1 MIFRSS
7 QIIRDKEQGENNK
20 MRILLISSS
29 YNGLCQR
36 AHVELDNLGHDISI
50 TLALSADDVRRAV
63 ALFQPNLILCPFL
76 KEKIP
81 EDVYKKHQCI
91 ILHPGI
97 KGDRGPSSLDWAIM
111 NGETEWGAT
120 ALQAVEEM
128 DAGDIWATQNF
139 PMRLASKA
147 SHYRREVTQAA
158 IKGMLET
165 VQRIEDR
172 DFTPEPLDYSKP
184 EVRGQLRPL
193 VKQKGRAI
201 NWSTDSVETIVRKIN
216 AGDSAPGVLDTING
230 EEFYLYG
237 VHEESQ
243 MRGWKPG
250 EIIAKRHGAI
260 CRAAVDGAVWIS
272 HLRRKNIDKLPFY
285 KRVLSRKHSPLD
297 FKLPATMVLGE
308 ALNEVPESP
317 IDPLYM
323 GAEKTF
329 KEIWYE
335 EVNQVGYL
343 HFDFHNGAMSTEQC
357 QRLLES
363 YRLAVKR
370 PTKVIVLMGGTD
382 FWSNGVHLNFIEAA
396 ESPADESWRNI
407 NAIDDV
413 VYEITTAHSHLT
425 VSGVWGGAGAGG
437 AMMPLAAD
445 YVWAREGCIMNPHY
459 KTMGLYG
466 SEYWTY
472 LLPRRVGPGRALE
485 LTEIPLPIG
494 MKKAMAIGMIDE
506 ILPDDY
512 TEFQQQLRG
521 KAEAL
526 ANSPDYETLLAQK
539 RKRRASDDASKPLAA
554 YRAAE
559 LQHMRMN
566 FYGKFYGGDISY
578 HEARYNFVHKV
589 RPKETAAYLAKHLR
603 LDISR
608 FAELRQPLTY

>member
-1 MIFRSS
+1 
-7 QIIRDKEQGENNK
+7 
-20 MRILLISSS
+20 MRILFVSSS

-36 AHVELDNLGHDISI
+36 AHIELEDLGHEISI
-50 TLALSADDVRRAV
+50 SLSLSAGDVTRAV
-63 ALFQPNLILCPFL
+63 ALFQPNLIVCPFL

-81 EDVYKKHQCI
+81 EDVYNKHPCI

-97 KGDRGPSSLDWAIM
+97 TGDRGPSSLDWAIM
-111 NGETEWGAT
+111 NGEAEWGAT

-128 DAGDIWATQNF
+128 DAGDIWATHNF
-139 PMRLASKA
+139 PMRCASKA
-147 SHYRREVTQAA
+147 SIYRREITQAA
-158 IKGMLET
+158 IKCMLET
-165 VQRIEDR
+165 VRRFESR
-172 DFTPEPLDYSKP
+172 DFTPEPLDYSKL
-184 EVRGQLRPL
+184 EVKGQLRPL
-193 VKQKGRAI
+193 MKQKVRAI
-201 NWSTDSVETIVRKIN
+201 HWSTDTVETIVRKIN
-216 AGDSAPGVLDTING
+216 AGDSAPGVLDSING

-243 MRGWKPG
+243 LRGWNPG

-272 HLRRKNIDKLPFY
+272 HLSRNNIDELPFY
-285 KRVLSRKHSPLD
+285 KRVLSRKHSPRN

-308 ALNEVPESP
+308 GLKEVPESP
-317 IDPLYM
+317 IDPLYT
-323 GAEKTF
+323 GPEKTF

-335 EVNQVGYL
+335 EANQVGYL
-343 HFDFHNGAMSTEQC
+343 HFDFHNGAMNTEQC
-357 QRLLES
+357 RRLLES
-363 YRLAVKR
+363 YRLAIKR

-382 FWSNGVHLNFIEAA
+382 FWSNGIHLNFIEAA
-396 ESPADESWRNI
+396 VSPADESWRNI

-413 VYEITTAHSHLT
+413 VYEIITTNNHLT
-425 VSGVWGGAGAGG
+425 VSALWGGAGAGG

-445 YVWAREGCIMNPHY
+445 YIWAREGCIMNPHY

-472 LLPRRVGPGRALE
+472 NLPRRVGPGRALE
-485 LTEIPLPIG
+485 FTEVPLPIG
-494 MKKAMAIGMIDE
+494 MKKAMAVGMIDE

-512 TEFQQQLRG
+512 SEFQQQLRG
-521 KAEAL
+521 KAEVL
-526 ANSPDYETLLAQK
+526 ASGPDYETLLAQK
-539 RKRRASDDASKPLAA
+539 RKRRALDEATKPLAA

-589 RPKETAAYLAKHLR
+589 RPKETATYLAKHLR

-608 FAELRQPLTY
+608 FNELRQPLTY

>member
-1 MIFRSS
+1 
-7 QIIRDKEQGENNK
+7 
-20 MRILLISSS
+20 
-29 YNGLCQR
+29 
-36 AHVELDNLGHDISI
+36 
-50 TLALSADDVRRAV
+50 
-63 ALFQPNLILCPFL
+63 
-76 KEKIP
+76 
-81 EDVYKKHQCI
+81 
-91 ILHPGI
+91 
-97 KGDRGPSSLDWAIM
+97 M

-128 DAGDIWATQNF
+128 DAGDIWATNNF
-139 PMRLASKA
+139 PMRRASKA
-147 SHYRREVTQAA
+147 SLYRREVTQAA

-165 VQRIEDR
+165 VQRIESR
-172 DFTPEPLDYSKP
+172 DFTPEPLDYSKL

-193 VKQKGRAI
+193 MKQKDRAI

-216 AGDSAPGVLDTING
+216 AGDSAPGVLDSINS

-260 CRAAVDGAVWIS
+260 CRAAVDGSVWIS
-272 HLRRKNIDKLPFY
+272 HLCRKNIDKLPFY
-285 KRVLSRKHSPLD
+285 KRVLSRKRSPLD

-308 ALNEVPESP
+308 ILKEVPESP

-335 EVNQVGYL
+335 ETNQVGYL
-343 HFDFHNGAMSTEQC
+343 HFDFHNGAMSTNNASDCLGLIGWQQNARRKSLCSWGEPISG
-357 QRLLES
+357 RMES
-363 YRLAVKR
+363 ISISSR
-370 PTKVIVLMGGTD
+370 PP
-382 FWSNGVHLNFIEAA
+382 
-396 ESPADESWRNI
+396 ESPADELWRNI

-413 VYEITTAHSHLT
+413 VYEIINTNSHLT
-425 VSGVWGGAGAGG
+425 VSALWGGAGAGG

-445 YVWAREGCIMNPHY
+445 YIWAREGCIMNPHY

-472 LLPRRVGPGRALE
+472 NLPRRVGPGRALE
-485 LTEIPLPIG
+485 FTEIPLPIG
-494 MKKAMAIGMIDE
+494 MKKAMAVGMVDE

-512 TEFQQQLRG
+512 TEFQQHLRG
-521 KAEAL
+521 KAEVL
-526 ANSPDYETLLAQK
+526 ASSPDYETRLAQK
-539 RKRRASDDASKPLAA
+539 LKRRALDEATKPLAA

-608 FAELRQPLTY
+608 FDELRQPLTY